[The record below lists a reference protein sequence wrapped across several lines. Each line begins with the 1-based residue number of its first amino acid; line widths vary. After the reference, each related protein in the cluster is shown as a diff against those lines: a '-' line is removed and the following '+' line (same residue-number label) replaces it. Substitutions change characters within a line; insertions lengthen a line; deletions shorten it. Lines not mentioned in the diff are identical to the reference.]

1 MKQAKELV
9 EKAPVVIKQ
18 NMKKEDIEPLK
29 KKLEDNG
36 GVIKL
41 I

>member
-1 MKQAKELV
+1 MV
-9 EKAPVVIKQ
+9 EKAPVVLKQ
-18 NMKKEDIEPLK
+18 NMKKEDIEPIK
-29 KKLEDNG
+29 KKLEENG